1 MARVAGRAGA
11 PRCGAESLRFGWI
24 YSFEHA
30 LVALACFRELF
41 RRDGRVVRVMRA
53 SVAVAR
59 AADGRVIMCM
69 WLFSPRGGKLDG
81 KLWQSRKVLH
91 ARAQAREPPATFVQ
105 NAGLCTTRGSPVV
118 PSASTGSVGD
128 PTSPGGVARVL
139 NPWPVRPARPGA
151 HWAHCR
157 RLPAPFGAL
166 AVRGRSRVL
175 RVSARC
181 ACARR
186 PRAGGGIAFV
196 RHMSFLNG
204 RSCTFGKLTPL
215 WTLVRGTSVESRSP
229 SRAAVGDLAVLHRGP
244 GASEPL

>member
-69 WLFSPRGGKLDG
+69 WLFPPRGGKLDG

-139 NPWPVRPARPGA
+139 NPWPVRPAGARPGA
-151 HWAHCR
+151 HWHCR
-157 RLPAPFGAL
+157 RPLAPSRCVVGCASCASLRGAR
-166 AVRGRSRVL
+166 A
-175 RVSARC
+175 
-181 ACARR
+181 
-186 PRAGGGIAFV
+186 RAG
-196 RHMSFLNG
+196 
-204 RSCTFGKLTPL
+204 P
-215 WTLVRGTSVESRSP
+215 E
-229 SRAAVGDLAVLHRGP
+229 RAAESLLCVTCRF
-244 GASEPL
+244 

>member
-1 MARVAGRAGA
+1 MRLGAAPNLSGSAGSTALNTL
-11 PRCGAESLRFGWI
+11 SLRWLAFVSSSDATVASSVLCAPQLPWPVPRMVVSSCACG
-24 YSFEHA
+24 FFP
-30 LVALACFRELF
+30 LVVANSMANCGKVEKSSTPGPRRRE
-41 RRDGRVVRVMRA
+41 
-53 SVAVAR
+53 
-59 AADGRVIMCM
+59 
-69 WLFSPRGGKLDG
+69 SP
-81 KLWQSRKVLH
+81 S
-91 ARAQAREPPATFVQ
+91 ATFVQ

-151 HWAHCR
+151 PLA
-157 RLPAPFGAL
+157 LPAPFGAL
-166 AVRGRSRVL
+166 AVRGRLRVL

>member
-24 YSFEHA
+24 YSFEHP

-91 ARAQAREPPATFVQ
+91 ARAQAERAASDFRAKCRPLHDARFARRAQ
-105 NAGLCTTRGSPVV
+105 CLHRICRGSHV
-118 PSASTGSVGD
+118 PGRRG
-128 PTSPGGVARVL
+128 ARVKS
-139 NPWPVRPARPGA
+139 VASQASRSTSRRPLA
-151 HWAHCR
+151 
-157 RLPAPFGAL
+157 LPAPFGAL
-166 AVRGRSRVL
+166 AVRGRLRVL

>member
-1 MARVAGRAGA
+1 MRLGAAPNLSGSAGSTALNTL
-11 PRCGAESLRFGWI
+11 SLRWLAFVSSSDATVASSVLCAPQLPWPVPRMVVSSCACG
-24 YSFEHA
+24 FFP
-30 LVALACFRELF
+30 LV
-41 RRDGRVVRVMRA
+41 
-53 SVAVAR
+53 VANSMAN
-59 AADGRVIMCM
+59 C
-69 WLFSPRGGKLDG
+69 GKVE
-81 KLWQSRKVLH
+81 KSSH

-151 HWAHCR
+151 HSRHCA
-157 RLPAPFGAL
+157 LPAPFGAL
-166 AVRGRSRVL
+166 AVRGRLRVL

>member
-1 MARVAGRAGA
+1 MRLGAAPNLSGSAGSTALNTL
-11 PRCGAESLRFGWI
+11 SLRWLAFV
-24 YSFEHA
+24 SSSDA
-30 LVALACFRELF
+30 TVA
-41 RRDGRVVRVMRA
+41 
-53 SVAVAR
+53 SY
-59 AADGRVIMCM
+59 
-69 WLFSPRGGKLDG
+69 
-81 KLWQSRKVLH
+81 VLC
-91 ARAQAREPPATFVQ
+91 APQ
-105 NAGLCTTRGSPVV
+105 L
-118 PSASTGSVGD
+118 
-128 PTSPGGVARVL
+128 
-139 NPWPVRPARPGA
+139 PWPVPRMVVSSCACGFFPLVVANSMANCGKVEKSSTPGPRRESRASADFRAKCRPLHDARFARRAQCLHRICRGSHVPGRRGARVKSVASQASRSTSRRPLALPAR
-151 HWAHCR
+151 
-157 RLPAPFGAL
+157 PFGAL
-166 AVRGRSRVL
+166 AVRGRLRVL